1 MTATPEDALRVPVEL
16 TGRLREGHARLR
28 DTWGEAHRLDAG
40 STNLQDAIQ
49 GESWDGDYII
59 LQVLMEYAPRL
70 RVEDYDN
77 GQGPLTEERALEYLS
92 ATTVTEADLE
102 TALGPGWA
110 GVVPLVRDYAR
121 RAPQPVQEQAV
132 ALAERPDLMWAAD
145 LHKDDLWTLANW
157 QTVAPAARGN
167 AQAVLRRRHDCYA
180 FDLVDVPE
188 EALLLIEAR
197 NAVEAALPDDLRHA
211 CGSAAMWA
219 LPDEV
224 TDQVQGVELV
234 QGALLL
240 AVMAEAGRHLIAAG
254 QYAALTAPLAGA
266 SATGSMAVDDLD
278 EGYELVESVQVNLAY
293 HPGWTN
299 GQMELNVYRVRY
311 ESDSPD
317 DYEVLPDGEIFSG
330 ELAVP
335 ASTAAG
341 DIERGKAEA
350 VEKLRGLG
358 LQLWDDNWHVEGDY
372 AIFNDTKPLT

>member
-1 MTATPEDALRVPVEL
+1 MTTTPEDALRVPAEL
-16 TGRLREGHARLR
+16 TERLREGHTRLR
-28 DTWGEAHRLDAG
+28 DTWREAHRLDAG

-49 GESWDGDYII
+49 GESWDGDYIV
-59 LQVLMEYAPRL
+59 LQVLMEYVPRL
-70 RVEDYDN
+70 RVEDYD
-77 GQGPLTEERALEYLS
+77 EERALEYLS
-92 ATTVTEADLE
+92 ATTVTAADLK

-110 GVVPLVRDYAR
+110 EVVPLVRDYAR
-121 RAPQPVQEQAV
+121 RAPQRVQEQAV

-145 LHKDDLWTLANW
+145 LRKDDLWTLAKW
-157 QTVAPAARGN
+157 QTAALAARSN

-197 NAVEAALPDDLRHA
+197 NMVEAALPDDLRHA

-240 AVMAEAGRHLIAAG
+240 AVMAEAGRHLITAG
-254 QYAALTAPLAGA
+254 QYAALAAPLAGA
-266 SATGSMAVDDLD
+266 SAEGSTPGDGLD
-278 EGYELVESVQVNLAY
+278 EDYELVESVQVNLAY

-317 DYEVLPDGEIFSG
+317 DYEILPDGEIFSG
-330 ELAVP
+330 ELAAP
-335 ASTAAG
+335 ASTAAD
-341 DIERGKAEA
+341 DIERGKVEA